1 MTMNDSSVVVAII
14 LDKEGLQHWQ
24 SRMIYLTTVKPEHG
38 ARMLRLDYA
47 FQSAEAKQLLYEA
60 GVIWTWSRTA
70 WEAIDPLYI
79 TCLREE
85 LDHIP
90 YECKIILGD
99 AFPPEPERASEK
111 KNPGQELKAP
121 DKLKQAIVQVEVC
134 GRAGQLLWKKRPSAH
149 GRAWIKYTNS
159 GEEAEISLELVQPIA
174 IEI

>member
-1 MTMNDSSVVVAII
+1 MNDSSVVVAII
-14 LDKEGLQHWQ
+14 LDKEGLRHWQ

-85 LDHIP
+85 LDKVPCEH
-90 YECKIILGD
+90 KTILGE
-99 AFPPEPERASEK
+99 AFPPEPERPSEK
-111 KNPGQELKAP
+111 NNSGQGIKAS
-121 DKLKQAIVQVEVC
+121 DRLRQAIVQVEIC
-134 GRAGQLLWKKRPSAH
+134 GRAGQLLWQRRPSAH
-149 GRAWIKYTNS
+149 GRAWIKYADS
-159 GEEAEISLELVQPIA
+159 GEEAEISLELVQPIS